1 MSITAVSGVKLTNNA
16 YNTVFTGKRRNT
28 ESEVAQR
35 DGGGGSAMKR
45 VPVVVMLAMSPAML
59 NSSVPEQYMP
69 MNAQELTEV
78 VAQIPAED
86 AATVDFREVQETQQ
100 NYPLGVA
107 FFNRFKIQ
115 EIIPA
120 VVGGAKANIV
130 FTKPVKIGADRDVY
144 DVYYVDPSEP
154 DSNPRHK
161 PPEIRELIYHNLGEG
176 KEFIGI
182 KLFHH
187 LYKKDGSEVG
197 MISELKVDDKTAQ
210 YLLDLRTGDTKWNNK
225 TLIGF
230 SVTQSPNVLPPRVL
244 E

>member
-1 MSITAVSGVKLTNNA
+1 MEQHLEMNNQ
-16 YNTVFTGKRRNT
+16 
-28 ESEVAQR
+28 QR
-35 DGGGGSAMKR
+35 SLKR

-107 FFNRFKIQ
+107 FFSRFKIQ

-120 VVGGAKANIV
+120 VGNGVNANLV
-130 FTKPVKIGADRDVY
+130 FTKPVKIGADKDVY
-144 DVYYVDPSEP
+144 NVYYIKNSYKDDNSYHEP
-154 DSNPRHK
+154 PRVK
-161 PPEIRELIYHNLGEG
+161 ELIYHNLGEG

-182 KLFHH
+182 KLYESIH
-187 LYKKDGSEVG
+187 KKDGSEAG
-197 MISELKVDDKTAQ
+197 MIREVRLDDKTAQ
-210 YLLDLRTGDTKWNNK
+210 YLVDLLTNDTKWNNK
-225 TLIGF
+225 TLITY
-230 SVTQSPNVLPPRVL
+230 SETTNPRVLPPRVL

>member
-1 MSITAVSGVKLTNNA
+1 MEQHLEMNNQ
-16 YNTVFTGKRRNT
+16 
-28 ESEVAQR
+28 QR
-35 DGGGGSAMKR
+35 SLKR

-78 VAQIPAED
+78 VAQIPSED

-130 FTKPVKIGADRDVY
+130 FTKPVKIGADKDVY
-144 DVYYVDPSEP
+144 NVYYIKNSYKDDNSYHEP
-154 DSNPRHK
+154 PK
-161 PPEIRELIYHNLGEG
+161 VKELIYHNLGEG
-176 KEFIGI
+176 KEFLGI
-182 KLFHH
+182 KLYESIH
-187 LYKKDGSEVG
+187 KKDGSEVG

-225 TLIGF
+225 TLIDF
-230 SVTQSPNVLPPRVL
+230 SVTQSPKVLPPRVL